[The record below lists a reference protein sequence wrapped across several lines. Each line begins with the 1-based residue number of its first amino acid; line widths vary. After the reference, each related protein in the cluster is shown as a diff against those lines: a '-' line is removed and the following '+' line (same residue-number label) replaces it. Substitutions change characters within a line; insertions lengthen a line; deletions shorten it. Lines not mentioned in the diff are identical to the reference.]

1 MHPKLKELEE
11 AARAATEGR
20 WTYLPD
26 SGLIHREDD
35 QLIIETSS
43 RKFEEDGKFIA
54 RANPDTVLKLVEVIG
69 LLNEALMF
77 QQTGHEDKAAHVASM
92 AADTLNRIGE
102 L

>member
-43 RKFEEDGKFIA
+43 RKFDEDGKFIA
-54 RANPDTVLKLVEVIG
+54 RANPDTVLKLVQVINS
-69 LLNEALMF
+69 LLDFIPNEDAPA
-77 QQTGHEDKAAHVASM
+77 QIEANN
-92 AADTLNRIGE
+92 TLNRIGE
-102 L
+102 Q